1 MSNYHIDTKC
11 IQSGYQPKNGEARV
25 LPIYQSTTFKYDS
38 AEHVGKLFDLEAE
51 GFFYTRLANPTVD
64 CVERKI
70 AELEGGIGAMCTSSG
85 QAALMAAVLNLCSA
99 GDHIVSSG
107 SIYGG
112 TINLFAVT
120 FAKMGI
126 ECTFVDIDESADELQ
141 KKIKENTKLIF
152 AETIANPSLVVADIE
167 KLAKLAH
174 SNGIPL
180 LIDNTFAT
188 PINCRPIE
196 HGADLVIHSTS
207 KYMDGHAVALGGVV
221 VDSGN
226 FNWDNG
232 KFPGLST
239 PDESYHGMV
248 YTRDCGRAAY
258 ITKARVQLM
267 RDMGMAPSPNNAFL
281 LNLGLETLHLR
292 MERHCRNAQAVAQ
305 YLEKHKQ
312 VSWVNYPGLPSNKY
326 YELAQK
332 YLPNGTCGVISFG
345 IKGGREAA
353 IKFIDS
359 LKLAALVVHVADAR
373 TGVLHPASTTH
384 RQLSDRQL
392 LECGITPDMIRM
404 SVGIE
409 NVNDIIADIE
419 QAF

>member
-1 MSNYHIDTKC
+1 MIQNAFNPDISLRTVRQEFFRFIEHI
-11 IQSGYQPKNGEARV
+11 
-25 LPIYQSTTFKYDS
+25 FKYDS
-38 AEHVGKLFDLEAE
+38 GACGKAFDLEAE

-196 HGADLVIHSTS
+196 HGADIVIHSTS
-207 KYMDGHAVALGGVV
+207 KYMDGHA
-221 VDSGN
+221 
-226 FNWDNG
+226 
-232 KFPGLST
+232 
-239 PDESYHGMV
+239 
-248 YTRDCGRAAY
+248 
-258 ITKARVQLM
+258 AR
-267 RDMGMAPSPNNAFL
+267 R
-281 LNLGLETLHLR
+281 
-292 MERHCRNAQAVAQ
+292 C
-305 YLEKHKQ
+305 
-312 VSWVNYPGLPSNKY
+312 
-326 YELAQK
+326 
-332 YLPNGTCGVISFG
+332 C
-345 IKGGREAA
+345 
-353 IKFIDS
+353 
-359 LKLAALVVHVADAR
+359 
-373 TGVLHPASTTH
+373 
-384 RQLSDRQL
+384 
-392 LECGITPDMIRM
+392 C
-404 SVGIE
+404 
-409 NVNDIIADIE
+409 
-419 QAF
+419 